1 MVLLPN
7 QNDKR
12 YRKKLKKTRKPNAKV
27 TTKILTYKDLSI
39 NVSEIYEA
47 MGYVDVLPDKRVTTE
62 TENIITEVSQWLR
75 PQFAYI
81 VVSQLPA
88 FHLGTIIEK
97 QLCGADA
104 YAIFV
109 ATAGREFE
117 DFQQRLSQQ
126 GDMLKVFIVN
136 TLGSLIAEKCADEME
151 RYLQTSIDKLEWKH
165 TNRFSPGYCGWS
177 LTEQHELFS
186 LFPSPTPC
194 GISLTDSSLMV
205 PIKSVSGIIGV
216 GKSVSKQEYSCGR
229 CDFDKCYKKKK
240 TPKAPHPPKGGGC

>member
-62 TENIITEVSQWLR
+62 TENMITEVSQWLH

-97 QLCGADA
+97 QLC
-104 YAIFV
+104 
-109 ATAGREFE
+109 
-117 DFQQRLSQQ
+117 
-126 GDMLKVFIVN
+126 
-136 TLGSLIAEKCADEME
+136 
-151 RYLQTSIDKLEWKH
+151 
-165 TNRFSPGYCGWS
+165 
-177 LTEQHELFS
+177 
-186 LFPSPTPC
+186 
-194 GISLTDSSLMV
+194 
-205 PIKSVSGIIGV
+205 
-216 GKSVSKQEYSCGR
+216 
-229 CDFDKCYKKKK
+229 
-240 TPKAPHPPKGGGC
+240 